1 MAYDVYIQL
10 VPAASY
16 TGMKFYSFGQTR
28 SLGVRGLTKLV
39 TIFAKNL
46 LTPLGTN
53 PLDPDDGTD
62 LPGLIGSNITLDDAR
77 DIIILAV
84 AKVADR
90 IQAAQSTQDVDNDE
104 RLADASVTEFV
115 ELSDSSGVAA
125 QIYIQNVAGIGLSF
139 LIPTMTARTT

>member
-10 VPAASY
+10 VPAAAY

-39 TIFAKNL
+39 TLFAKNL

-53 PLDPDDGTD
+53 PIDPDDGTD
-62 LPGLIGSNITLDDAR
+62 LPGLIGSNTTLDDAR

-90 IQAAQSTQDVDNDE
+90 IRSVQTSQDIDNDE
-104 RLADASVTEFV
+104 RLADASVTDFV
-115 ELSDSSGVAA
+115 EIPDSSGVAA
-125 QIYIQNVAGIGLSF
+125 QIYIRNVAGIGLNF